1 MYASFSRH
9 NVCCTHVFKGVCD
22 PRVYI
27 HRKKY
32 IYILYVRYTAAVARD
47 SAFSAQLCSV
57 ALQSSSNTTWHADAT
72 VLTQTAKWTGPIQV
86 CESMARYYLPWDDL
100 RGLHLQSMKCQEVIR
115 RVNSKK
121 KIYIYPLL
129 VLVVVVVIIFVV
141 VILLFLLDRF
151 CFSSSSYS
159 VRFKI

>member
-27 HRKKY
+27 HRKIY
-32 IYILYVRYTAAVARD
+32 IYILYVRFTAAVARD

-121 KIYIYPLL
+121 IIYISTTCSGCRPSHHLCRCNPSFSPRSFL
-129 VLVVVVVIIFVV
+129 FL
-141 VILLFLLDRF
+141 LLFLF
-151 CFSSSSYS
+151 C
-159 VRFKI
+159 